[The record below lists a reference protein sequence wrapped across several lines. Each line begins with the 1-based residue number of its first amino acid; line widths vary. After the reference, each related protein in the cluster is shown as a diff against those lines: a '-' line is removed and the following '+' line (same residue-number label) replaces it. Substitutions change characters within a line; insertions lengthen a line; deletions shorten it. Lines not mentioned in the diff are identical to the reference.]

1 MIKWLIQ
8 NNLNKRDI
16 LMKPA
21 LGLIEACNLIESGQL
36 SVNQYLE
43 ECVAR
48 ADELEPSINA
58 FTTRATLS
66 TLIKEIHPGPLM
78 GIPVVVKDLINT
90 KDFVTSYGSPIY
102 ENHVPTEDAEIV
114 KQVRQLG
121 GVIFGKTVTT
131 EFAWRTPGKTSN
143 PWNIGHT
150 PGGSSSGS
158 AAAVASGIA
167 PLGLGSQTA
176 GSIIRPATYCG
187 VVGYKASFGTVPR
200 QGVHPVSGSLDH
212 VGFFTRSVADAAY
225 AFNLLRNTSTTADE
239 EYVVG
244 EIEIKPIGEILDKR
258 MPHIAVL
265 KTPFDELLSEEQKN
279 VIAAAS
285 ASLVNSGATVETLEL
300 PAHYWD
306 GIEALA
312 VLMSCEAA
320 IVHEKHLTQ
329 FPQLISADIKELVQK
344 GNAYS
349 AIDYIKAKNLQKQLR
364 SSISQYFGRFDAI
377 LASAATGEAPKG
389 LEFTGNPIF
398 CSLWSF
404 IGTPAI
410 ALPFSKS
417 HNGLP
422 LGVQLIGNF
431 LDDQKLINVAAFA
444 EDSFKNKV
452 LIG

>member
-1 MIKWLIQ
+1 
-8 NNLNKRDI
+8 
-16 LMKPA
+16 MKPA
-21 LGLIEACNLIESGQL
+21 LGLIEACNLIASHKL
-36 SVNQYLE
+36 STSEYLE

-58 FTTRATLS
+58 FTARATLEK
-66 TLIKEIHPGPLM
+66 LKAELRPGPLM
-78 GIPVVVKDLINT
+78 GIPVVVKDLIDT

-102 ENHVPTEDAEIV
+102 QDHVPADDAQIV
-114 KQVRQLG
+114 KQVRELG

-143 PWNIGHT
+143 PWNLAHT

-200 QGVHPVSGSLDH
+200 LGVHPVSSSLDH

-225 AFNLLRNTSTTADE
+225 AFNLLKNNRVLE
-239 EYVVG
+239 EDGLV
-244 EIEIKPIGEILDKR
+244 IGEISIQPIEKILQH
-258 MPHIAVL
+258 MPRIAVL
-265 KTPFDELLSEEQKN
+265 KTPYDDLLSEEQIDVMK
-279 VIAAAS
+279 AAS
-285 ASLVNSGATVETLEL
+285 ASLEKRGATLEIIEL
-300 PAHYWD
+300 PSYYWD

-320 IVHEKHLTQ
+320 VVHEQHLAKY
-329 FPQLISADIKELVQK
+329 PSLISADIRELVHK
-344 GNAYS
+344 GNATS
-349 AIDYIKAKNLQKQLR
+349 APDYIKAKNLQKRLR
-364 SSISQYFGRFDAI
+364 KSIGDVFSQFDAI
-377 LASAATGEAPKG
+377 LAPAATGEAPKG

-410 ALPFSKS
+410 ALPFSMS
-417 HNGLP
+417 QNGLP
-422 LGVQLIGNF
+422 LGVQLIGNY
-431 LDDQKLINVAAFA
+431 LEDQKLINIAAFA
-444 EDSFKNKV
+444 EGSFKK
-452 LIG
+452 

>member
-1 MIKWLIQ
+1 
-8 NNLNKRDI
+8 
-16 LMKPA
+16 MKPA
-21 LGLIEACNLIESGQL
+21 LGLIEACNLIANKQL
-36 SVNQYLE
+36 SVNQYLG

-58 FTTRATLS
+58 FTARATLA
-66 TLIKEIHPGPLM
+66 TLIEEVHPGPLM
-78 GIPVVVKDLINT
+78 GIPVVVKDLIDT

-102 ENHVPTEDAEIV
+102 QHHIPTDDAQIV
-114 KQVRQLG
+114 KHVRKLG

-143 PWNIGHT
+143 PWNLAHT

-200 QGVHPVSGSLDH
+200 LGVHPVSSSLDH

-225 AFNLLRNTSTTADE
+225 AFNLLKNNSVTE
-239 EYVVG
+239 EDAQVIG
-244 EIEIKPIGEILDKR
+244 GLNIKPIQELLQGR

-265 KTPFDELLSEEQKN
+265 KTPYDDLLSDEQIN
-279 VIAAAS
+279 VMKTS
-285 ASLVNSGATVETLEL
+285 VASLEESGATTEMLEL
-300 PAHYWD
+300 PAYFWE

-320 IVHEKHLTQ
+320 VVHEQHLAKY
-329 FPQLISADIKELVQK
+329 PDLISADIRELVQK

-349 AIDYIKAKNLQKQLR
+349 APDYIKAKNLQKRLR
-364 SSISQYFGRFDAI
+364 NSIKEVFGHFDAI
-377 LASAATGEAPKG
+377 LAPAATGEAPKG

-410 ALPFSKS
+410 ALPFSQS
-417 HNGLP
+417 EHGLP
-422 LGVQLIGNF
+422 LGVQLIGN
-431 LDDQKLINVAAFA
+431 LLEDQKLINIAAFA
-444 EDSFKNKV
+444 EGAFKK
-452 LIG
+452 

>member
-1 MIKWLIQ
+1 
-8 NNLNKRDI
+8 
-16 LMKPA
+16 MKPA
-21 LGLIEACNLIESGQL
+21 LGLIEACNLIASQQL
-36 SVNQYLE
+36 SIDEYLGD
-43 ECVAR
+43 CVAR

-58 FTTRATLS
+58 FTARASLEK
-66 TLIKEIHPGPLM
+66 LKEEVRPGPLM
-78 GIPVVVKDLINT
+78 GIPVVVKDLIDT

-102 ENHVPTEDAEIV
+102 KNHIPADDAQIV
-114 KQVRQLG
+114 KRVRELG

-143 PWNIGHT
+143 PWNIAHT

-200 QGVHPVSGSLDH
+200 LGVHPVSSSLDH

-225 AFNLLRNTSTTADE
+225 AFNLLKNRDVTEEDGQVIADLS
-239 EYVVG
+239 
-244 EIEIKPIGEILDKR
+244 IQPIDKILQRKPR
-258 MPHIAVL
+258 IAIL
-265 KTPFDELLSEEQKN
+265 KTPYDDLLSDEQMDVMK
-279 VIAAAS
+279 AAS
-285 ASLVNSGATVETLEL
+285 ALLEKSGAALEILEL
-300 PAHYWD
+300 PSYYWD

-320 IVHEKHLTQ
+320 VVHEQHLAKY
-329 FPQLISADIKELVQK
+329 PDLISADIRELVQK
-344 GNAYS
+344 GNATS
-349 AIDYIKAKNLQKQLR
+349 APDYIKAKNLQKRLR
-364 SSISQYFGRFDAI
+364 KSIGDVFSQFDAI
-377 LASAATGEAPKG
+377 LAPAATGEAPRG

-410 ALPFSKS
+410 ALPFSQS
-417 HNGLP
+417 QNGLP
-422 LGVQLIGNF
+422 LGVQLIGNY
-431 LDDQKLINVAAFA
+431 LDDQKLINIAAFV
-444 EDSFKNKV
+444 ESSFKN
-452 LIG
+452 LHSD

>member
-1 MIKWLIQ
+1 
-8 NNLNKRDI
+8 
-16 LMKPA
+16 MKPA
-21 LGLIEACNLIESGQL
+21 LGLIEACNLIASHKL
-36 SVNQYLE
+36 STSEYLE

-58 FTTRATLS
+58 FTARATLEK
-66 TLIKEIHPGPLM
+66 LKGEVRPGPLM
-78 GIPVVVKDLINT
+78 GIPVVVKDLIDT

-102 ENHVPTEDAEIV
+102 KNHMPADDAQVV
-114 KQVRQLG
+114 KRVRELG

-143 PWNIGHT
+143 PWNLAHT

-200 QGVHPVSGSLDH
+200 LGVHPVSSSLDH

-225 AFNLLRNTSTTADE
+225 AFNLLKNRDVSE
-239 EYVVG
+239 EDGQVIG
-244 EIEIKPIGEILDKR
+244 DLSIQPIDKILQR
-258 MPHIAVL
+258 RPRIAIL
-265 KTPFDELLSEEQKN
+265 KTPHDDLLSNAQMDVMK
-279 VIAAAS
+279 AAR
-285 ASLVNSGATVETLEL
+285 ASLEKSGAALEILEL
-300 PAHYWD
+300 PSHYWD

-320 IVHEKHLTQ
+320 VIHEQHLEKY
-329 FPQLISADIKELVQK
+329 PDLISADIRELVQK
-344 GNAYS
+344 GNTTS
-349 AIDYIKAKNLQKQLR
+349 APDYIKAKNLQKRLR
-364 SSISQYFGRFDAI
+364 KSIGEIFSQFDAI
-377 LASAATGEAPKG
+377 LAPAATGEAPKG

-417 HNGLP
+417 QNGLP
-422 LGVQLIGNF
+422 LGVQLIGNY
-431 LDDQKLINVAAFA
+431 LDDQKLINIAAFI
-444 EDSFKNKV
+444 EISFKK
-452 LIG
+452 

>member
-1 MIKWLIQ
+1 
-8 NNLNKRDI
+8 
-16 LMKPA
+16 MKPA
-21 LGLIEACNLIESGQL
+21 LGLIEACNLIASKQL
-36 SVNQYLE
+36 SANDYLE

-58 FTTRATLS
+58 FTARAPLAK
-66 TLIKEIHPGPLM
+66 LIQELHPGPLM
-78 GIPVVVKDLINT
+78 GIPVVVKDLIDT

-102 ENHVPTEDAEIV
+102 KNHIPAEDAQIV
-114 KQVRQLG
+114 AQVRKLG
-121 GVIFGKTVTT
+121 GVILGKTVTT

-143 PWNIGHT
+143 PWNLDHT

-200 QGVHPVSGSLDH
+200 LGVHPVSGSLDH
-212 VGFFTRSVADAAY
+212 VGFFTRSVVDAAY
-225 AFNLLRNTSTTADE
+225 AFNLLKNTSVIEDDDRVIDD
-239 EYVVG
+239 VV
-244 EIEIKPIGEILDKR
+244 IKPIGEILHQR

-265 KTPFDELLSEEQKN
+265 KTPFDDLLSDEQ
-279 VIAAAS
+279 IAAVKA
-285 ASLVNSGATVETLEL
+285 ARTSLEQSGATTEVLEL
-300 PAHYWD
+300 PAYYWN

-320 IVHEKHLTQ
+320 VVHEKHLAQ
-329 FPQLISADIKELVQK
+329 HSELISADIRELVQK

-349 AIDYIKAKNLQKQLR
+349 APDYIKAKNLQQRLR
-364 SSISQYFGRFDAI
+364 KSIGEVFTRFDAI
-377 LASAATGEAPKG
+377 LAPAATGEAPKG

-398 CSLWSF
+398 CSLWSL

-410 ALPFSKS
+410 ALPFTKS
-417 HNGLP
+417 QNGLP
-422 LGVQLIGNF
+422 LGVQLIGDVLN
-431 LDDQKLINVAAFA
+431 DQKLINIAAFA
-444 EDSFKNKV
+444 EDSFKKQS
-452 LIG
+452 

>member
-1 MIKWLIQ
+1 
-8 NNLNKRDI
+8 
-16 LMKPA
+16 MKPA
-21 LGLIEACNLIESGQL
+21 LGLIEACNLIASHKL
-36 SVNQYLE
+36 STSEYLE

-58 FTTRATLS
+58 FTARATLEK
-66 TLIKEIHPGPLM
+66 LKAELRPGPLM
-78 GIPVVVKDLINT
+78 GIPVVVKDLIDT

-102 ENHVPTEDAEIV
+102 QDHVPADDAQIV
-114 KQVRQLG
+114 KQVRELG

-143 PWNIGHT
+143 PWNLAHT

-200 QGVHPVSGSLDH
+200 LGVHPVSSSLDH

-225 AFNLLRNTSTTADE
+225 AFNLLKNNRVLE
-239 EYVVG
+239 EDWLV
-244 EIEIKPIGEILDKR
+244 IGEISIQPIENILQR
-258 MPHIAVL
+258 MPRIAVL
-265 KTPFDELLSEEQKN
+265 KTPYDDLLSEEQIDVMK
-279 VIAAAS
+279 VAS
-285 ASLVNSGATVETLEL
+285 ASLEKRGATLEIIEL
-300 PAHYWD
+300 PSYYWD

-320 IVHEKHLTQ
+320 VVHEQHLTKY
-329 FPQLISADIKELVQK
+329 PNLISADIRELVQK
-344 GNAYS
+344 GNATS
-349 AIDYIKAKNLQKQLR
+349 APDYIKAKDLQKSLR
-364 SSISQYFGRFDAI
+364 KSIGEVFSQFDAI
-377 LASAATGEAPKG
+377 LAPAATGEAPKG
-389 LEFTGNPIF
+389 LGFTGNPIF

-410 ALPFSKS
+410 ALPFSMS
-417 HNGLP
+417 QNGLP
-422 LGVQLIGNF
+422 LGVQLIGNY
-431 LDDQKLINVAAFA
+431 LDDQKLINIAAFA
-444 EDSFKNKV
+444 EGSFKK
-452 LIG
+452 

>member
-1 MIKWLIQ
+1 
-8 NNLNKRDI
+8 
-16 LMKPA
+16 MKPA
-21 LGLIEACNLIESGQL
+21 LGLIEACNLIANKQL
-36 SVNQYLE
+36 SVDQYLG

-58 FTTRATLS
+58 FTARATLA
-66 TLIKEIHPGPLM
+66 TLIEEVHPGPLM
-78 GIPVVVKDLINT
+78 GIPVVVKDLIDT

-102 ENHVPTEDAEIV
+102 QNHIPADDAQIV
-114 KQVRQLG
+114 KRVRKLG

-143 PWNIGHT
+143 PWNLAHT

-158 AAAVASGIA
+158 AAAVARGIA

-200 QGVHPVSGSLDH
+200 LGVHPVSSSLDH

-225 AFNLLRNTSTTADE
+225 AFNLLKNSSVTEEDE
-239 EYVVG
+239 HV
-244 EIEIKPIGEILDKR
+244 IEDLSIKPIQEMLQQH

-265 KTPFDELLSEEQKN
+265 KTPYDDLLSDEQMN
-279 VIAAAS
+279 VMKAAS
-285 ASLVNSGATVETLEL
+285 ASLEKSGATTELLEL
-300 PAHYWD
+300 PAYYWE

-320 IVHEKHLTQ
+320 VVHEQHLAQ
-329 FPQLISADIKELVQK
+329 YPEQISADIRELVQK

-349 AIDYIKAKNLQKQLR
+349 APEYIKAKNLQKRLR
-364 SSISQYFGRFDAI
+364 NSIKEVFSRFDAI
-377 LASAATGEAPKG
+377 LAPAATGEAPKG

-410 ALPFSKS
+410 ALPFSQS
-417 HNGLP
+417 QNGLP

-431 LDDQKLINVAAFA
+431 LEDQKLVNIAAFA
-444 EDSFKNKV
+444 EGSFKK
-452 LIG
+452 

>member
-1 MIKWLIQ
+1 
-8 NNLNKRDI
+8 
-16 LMKPA
+16 MKPA
-21 LGLIEACNLIESGQL
+21 LGLIEACNLIANKQL
-36 SVNQYLE
+36 SVNQYLG

-58 FTTRATLS
+58 FTARATLA
-66 TLIKEIHPGPLM
+66 TLIEEVHPGPLM
-78 GIPVVVKDLINT
+78 GIPVVVKDLIDT

-102 ENHVPTEDAEIV
+102 QHHIPTDDAQIV
-114 KQVRQLG
+114 KQVRKLG

-143 PWNIGHT
+143 PWNLTHT

-158 AAAVASGIA
+158 AAAVASGIT

-187 VVGYKASFGTVPR
+187 VVGLKASFGTVQR
-200 QGVHPVSGSLDH
+200 LGVHPVSNSLDH

-225 AFNLLRNTSTTADE
+225 AFNLLKNNSVTE
-239 EYVVG
+239 EDAHVIG
-244 EIEIKPIGEILDKR
+244 DLNIKPIQELLQGR

-265 KTPFDELLSEEQKN
+265 KTPYDDLLSDEQINVMKTSSVSLEE
-279 VIAAAS
+279 
-285 ASLVNSGATVETLEL
+285 SGATTEMLEL
-300 PAHYWD
+300 PAYFWE

-320 IVHEKHLTQ
+320 VVHERHLAKY
-329 FPQLISADIKELVQK
+329 PDLISADIRELVQK

-349 AIDYIKAKNLQKQLR
+349 APDYIKAKNLQKRLR
-364 SSISQYFGRFDAI
+364 NSINEVFSRFDAI
-377 LASAATGEAPKG
+377 LAPAATGEAPKG

-410 ALPFSKS
+410 ALPFSQS
-417 HNGLP
+417 QHGLP

-431 LDDQKLINVAAFA
+431 LDDQKLINIAAFA
-444 EDSFKNKV
+444 EGSFKK
-452 LIG
+452 